1 MREIRHWLFLVIIL
15 CLQSLPIGAAE
26 LSPSGLWKT
35 IDEHSGKAKGLIR
48 IREVNGQY
56 EGKIEKIFP
65 TPGDDPTPKCE
76 KCDGARHNQPVLGMT
91 FMWGLKKQ
99 GNEYQGGE
107 ILDPETG
114 TIYRAKI
121 KLIDGGSKLEVR
133 GFVGFSLFGRSQV
146 WLREE

>member
-15 CLQSLPIGAAE
+15 CLQSPPLGATE

-35 IDEHSGKAKGLIR
+35 VDEHSGKAKGLIR

-65 TPGDDPTPKCE
+65 APGDDPAPKCE
-76 KCDGARHNQPVLGMT
+76 KCDGIRRNQPVLGMT

-99 GNEYQGGE
+99 GDEYQAGE

-133 GFVGFSLFGRSQV
+133 GFVGFSLFGRSQT